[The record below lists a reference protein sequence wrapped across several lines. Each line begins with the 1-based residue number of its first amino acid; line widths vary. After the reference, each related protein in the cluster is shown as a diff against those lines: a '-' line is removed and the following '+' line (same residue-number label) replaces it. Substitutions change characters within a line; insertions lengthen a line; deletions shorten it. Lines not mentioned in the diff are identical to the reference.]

1 MSVRYKHHT
10 IGFYHFEFFHI
21 KLHIHQH
28 QILLTIERYIID
40 NDGTCHNSKFEEKY
54 NETLQNFIVTY
65 FKKSCIFFNIFEHWF
80 MIKNKEFLVG
90 DDPWFWRKYRKREKT
105 MKL

>member
-1 MSVRYKHHT
+1 MMVRAITLNLKKNIMKHFKT
-10 IGFYHFEFFHI
+10 S
-21 KLHIHQH
+21 LSP
-28 QILLTIERYIID
+28 ILKNLV
-40 NDGTCHNSKFEEKY
+40 F
-54 NETLQNFIVTY
+54 
-65 FKKSCIFFNIFEHWF
+65 FFNIFEHWF

>member
-1 MSVRYKHHT
+1 MKHFKT
-10 IGFYHFEFFHI
+10 S
-21 KLHIHQH
+21 LSP
-28 QILLTIERYIID
+28 ILKNLV
-40 NDGTCHNSKFEEKY
+40 F
-54 NETLQNFIVTY
+54 
-65 FKKSCIFFNIFEHWF
+65 FFNIFEHWF